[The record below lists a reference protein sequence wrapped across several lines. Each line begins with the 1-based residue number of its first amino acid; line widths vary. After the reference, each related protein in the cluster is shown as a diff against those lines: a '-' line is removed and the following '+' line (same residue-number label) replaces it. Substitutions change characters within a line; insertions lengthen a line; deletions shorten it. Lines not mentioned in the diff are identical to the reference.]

1 MKIGLVDVDSHNFP
15 NLCLMKL
22 SSYHKKQGDDV
33 EFWKVDSFYD
43 RVYVSKI
50 FTESQLPKIDNA
62 KDVII
67 GGSGVDLTNKLPY
80 IVEHETP
87 DYTLYPQYDFA
98 VGMLT
103 RGCPRKNHGFCIT
116 PKKDGCISKKVC
128 DLSEFWT
135 GQEKIILL
143 DQNLLA
149 CKDREELLD
158 QLIAS
163 KAEIS
168 FNGGLDVRFM
178 NDQIITKMKKVK
190 VRDHHFAWDDPKEDL
205 RPYFKQIVEANLK
218 QPDRISVYV
227 LTNYWS
233 TIEEDLYRV
242 YELRKLGLMPFVMI
256 FDKQKFVDSRGR
268 WLKDVHTRYTK
279 EQLIHFKTVQH
290 LQRYCG
296 SRSLIKIIPDFE
308 DYEPYAKW
316 KAKGCPVPGF

>member
-33 EFWKVDSFYD
+33 EFWKADSFYD

-116 PKKDGCISKKVC
+116 PKKTAVYLKKYV
-128 DLSEFWT
+128 
-135 GQEKIILL
+135 IY
-143 DQNLLA
+143 QNFGR
-149 CKDREELLD
+149 DR
-158 QLIAS
+158 
-163 KAEIS
+163 
-168 FNGGLDVRFM
+168 
-178 NDQIITKMKKVK
+178 KK
-190 VRDHHFAWDDPKEDL
+190 
-205 RPYFKQIVEANLK
+205 
-218 QPDRISVYV
+218 
-227 LTNYWS
+227 
-233 TIEEDLYRV
+233 LY
-242 YELRKLGLMPFVMI
+242 YSI
-256 FDKQKFVDSRGR
+256 
-268 WLKDVHTRYTK
+268 
-279 EQLIHFKTVQH
+279 KT
-290 LQRYCG
+290 
-296 SRSLIKIIPDFE
+296 F
-308 DYEPYAKW
+308 
-316 KAKGCPVPGF
+316 